1 DKVAHYTNLGFCRD
15 KRNKSIRDLLPFNFL
30 FYLIG
35 FRFDINFG
43 RYLLFLLTV
52 IAQTSC
58 RTTRWSRNRID
69 IVIVIVIVIHDATST
84 PIKLAL
90 SIEQVFF
97 GGRPVLRA
105 PNETRQYLVL
115 LRHQTERIYLL
126 IDALYRDVINN
137 LSILK
142 LYLDTR
148 SPIVEHFGDSACFLI
163 DRK

>member
-52 IAQTSC
+52 IAQISC
-58 RTTRWSRNRID
+58 RTTRWSRNRIG
-69 IVIVIVIVIHDATST
+69 IVIVIQDATST
-84 PIKLAL
+84 PIKLAF

-97 GGRPVLRA
+97 GGRPVLRS
-105 PNETRQYLVL
+105 PNKTRQYLV
-115 LRHQTERIYLL
+115 
-126 IDALYRDVINN
+126 
-137 LSILK
+137 
-142 LYLDTR
+142 
-148 SPIVEHFGDSACFLI
+148 
-163 DRK
+163 